1 MAVTHGHG
9 NPNWTRDETIL
20 ALNLLFQLGDT
31 NPSPFDNRVIKLSET
46 LNQLPIHPQEL
57 RKEHFRNPAGVAFKI
72 QNLKSVATGKGL
84 TNVSN
89 MDKIIWEEFGN
100 KPEEVQELAAEIITD
115 CSIFNETETLNET
128 VPDDETFA
136 EGKIITE
143 THRRK
148 ERNKKLRESIIT
160 YRKKTN
166 KIFCDICGIKP
177 YFNNSIDDCAI
188 FECHHIIPLSQ
199 SGVLVETKKE
209 DIAFLC
215 ANCHKAIH
223 QRIAREKK
231 WITPEKMKE
240 LLINNRIE
248 EFNS

>member
-20 ALNLLFQLGDT
+20 ALNLLFQLGDA
-31 NPSPFDNRVIKLSET
+31 NPSPFDERVIKLSET

-57 RKEHFRNPAGVAFKI
+57 RKEHFRNHAGVAFKI

-89 MDKIIWEEFGN
+89 MDKAIWKEFGN
-100 KPEEVQELAAEIITD
+100 KPKEVQRLANEIIID
-115 CSIFNETETLNET
+115 CSIFNEADSLNDT

-143 THRRK
+143 THKRK
-148 ERNKKLRESIIT
+148 ERNTKLRKIIIAD
-160 YRKKTN
+160 RKKSN
-166 KIFCDICGIKP
+166 KMFCDICGIKP
-177 YFNNSIDDCAI
+177 YFNDVIDDCTI
-188 FECHHIIPLSQ
+188 FECHHIVPLSQ
-199 SGVLVETKKE
+199 SGGLVETKKE
-209 DIAFLC
+209 DMAFLC

-223 QRIAREKK
+223 QRIAKEKR
-231 WITPEKMKE
+231 WISPDEMKS
-240 LLINNRIE
+240 LISSQ
-248 EFNS
+248 NSL